1 MDLNLLQRK
10 LPSSEFIQ
18 YLSTSSQQG
27 KSDRLPALSD
37 ISQEL
42 GISVARLREQLEVA
56 RALGL
61 VEVRPRTG
69 IRRLPYSF
77 LPAVRQ
83 SLSYCLELDR
93 DCFKTF
99 ADLRKHVEASYWG
112 QAARKLTEA
121 DKDYLQALVTSAL
134 EKLRGNPVQIPHAEH
149 RELHLAIYRR
159 LGNPF
164 VLGILEAYWEAYE
177 SFGLNMYADYT
188 YLEQVWSYHQK
199 MVDAICQGDY
209 AAGYQALLEHTD
221 LIRYRHN
228 PGGSRE
234 EEIVTTNLVE

>member
-1 MDLNLLQRK
+1 MQRK
-10 LPSSEFIQ
+10 PFSSEFIQ
-18 YLSTSSQQG
+18 YLITTSQQG
-27 KSDRLPALSD
+27 KSDHLPALSE
-37 ISQEL
+37 ISHEL

-99 ADLRKHVEASYWG
+99 ADLRKHVEAAYWK
-112 QAARKLTEA
+112 QAVRKLTEE
-121 DKDYLQALVTSAL
+121 DKARLQALVASAW
-134 EKLRGNPVQIPHAEH
+134 EKLRGVPVQIPHTEH
-149 RELHLAIYRR
+149 RELHLAVYRR

-177 SFGLNMYADYT
+177 NFGLNLFADYT

-199 MVDAICQGDY
+199 MVEAISQGDY
-209 AAGYQALLEHTD
+209 EAGYQALLEHTD
-221 LIRYRHN
+221 LIRYRPV
-228 PGGSRE
+228 PGVSGE
-234 EEIVTTNLVE
+234 EEVVTSNLIE